1 MSEWIASSPHPVDV
15 LEADPNLAERCL
27 VALQV
32 TDASVLGALT
42 LNTGGIRIDHGWLR
56 LLGSGHATMPG
67 VDEANGLSGATQP
80 TGPLLVGHD
89 VIGGRF
95 VINDGSLPGEPGEIV
110 FWAPDSLGWEPL
122 GVGHS
127 TLLEMMLTDRL
138 DVFYEQWRWA
148 GWEEEVIVV
157 DGNHGIFFYPPLFS
171 VEGRDPA
178 TCHKGIVPWNELTEF
193 FEDSARQLGA

>member
-1 MSEWIASSPHPVDV
+1 MRHSRPVH
-15 LEADPNLAERCL
+15 C
-27 VALQV
+27 
-32 TDASVLGALT
+32 
-42 LNTGGIRIDHGWLR
+42 W
-56 LLGSGHATMPG
+56 
-67 VDEANGLSGATQP
+67 
-80 TGPLLVGHD
+80 LVGHD

-95 VINDGSLPGEPGEIV
+95 AINDGSLPGEPGEIV

-127 TLLEMMLTDRL
+127 TLLEMMPTDRL

-148 GWEEEVIVV
+148 
-157 DGNHGIFFYPPLFS
+157 DGKKRSLSSMAITGSSFIHPLFS